1 MWNAIAN
8 MIIKAADNMNRGV
21 ENAGKAGEGNNGVDY
36 SNVDTGGEGGGSGSG
51 SVGGYQQ
58 PEGQN
63 TSGVESTT
71 SAVKGIAN
79 MAKDAITNVGSK
91 GEDTG
96 GKEEKKPTDNIS
108 GEEEKKPTDNIGGG
122 AVSAPT
128 TSAPTTSTPTSSDE
142 RLKRIFGD
150 NPDAIQAFA
159 KLDSIQFTYNDKA
172 KEVHPNE
179 ENGVDNDLHY
189 GIKAQ
194 DLEKNPFTA
203 AVVSKD
209 PEGFKQ
215 IDPAELTAANTG
227 VIAEICKRLL
237 IIEKVLGIKVV

>member
-1 MWNAIAN
+1 MFNAMAN

-21 ENAGKAGEGNNGVDY
+21 ENATKAGEGNNGVDY
-36 SNVDTGGEGGGSGSG
+36 SNVSTGSEGG
-51 SVGGYQQ
+51 SVGGGYQK
-58 PEGQN
+58 PEEQD
-63 TSGVESTT
+63 TSGTQAINN
-71 SAVKGIAN
+71 AVSNVKEMGKEALSKIENKDDDKG
-79 MAKDAITNVGSK
+79 
-91 GEDTG
+91 
-96 GKEEKKPTDNIS
+96 EEKKEAVANAAP
-108 GEEEKKPTDNIGGG
+108 
-122 AVSAPT
+122 VSAPT
-128 TSAPTTSTPTSSDE
+128 TSDE

-159 KLDSIQFTYNDKA
+159 RLDSIKFTYNDKA
-172 KEVHPNE
+172 KEIHPNE

-209 PEGFKQ
+209 PNGYKQ
-215 IDPAELTAANTG
+215 IDPAELTSANTA

>member
-1 MWNAIAN
+1 MMDWSAISN

-21 ENAGKAGEGNNGVDY
+21 ENAGKAGDGNNGVDY
-36 SNVDTGGEGGGSGSG
+36 SNVDTGNEGGGSGGG
-51 SVGGYQQ
+51 SVGGYLQ
-58 PEGQN
+58 PEGQD

-79 MAKDAITNVGSK
+79 MAKDAITNVGNK
-91 GEDTG
+91 GGDTG
-96 GKEEKKPTDNIS
+96 GD
-108 GEEEKKPTDNIGGG
+108 EEKKPTDNIGGG
-122 AVSAPT
+122 AISAPT
-128 TSAPTTSTPTSSDE
+128 TSDE

-150 NPDAIQAFA
+150 NADAIEAFA

-194 DLEKNPFTA
+194 DLEKNPYTT
-203 AVVSKD
+203 AVVSND
-209 PEGFKQ
+209 PNGYKQ
-215 IDPAELTAANTG
+215 IDPAELTSANTA

>member
-1 MWNAIAN
+1 MMDWSAISN

-21 ENAGKAGEGNNGVDY
+21 ENAGKAGDGNNGVDY

-79 MAKDAITNVGSK
+79 MAKDAIANVGSK
-91 GEDTG
+91 SGDT
-96 GKEEKKPTDNIS
+96 D

-122 AVSAPT
+122 AISAPT
-128 TSAPTTSTPTSSDE
+128 TSDE

-150 NPDAIQAFA
+150 NADAIEAFA